1 MHCNGPTAKG
11 VSSRLQHL
19 GRLAIPLS
27 AFFLFFFFADVPA
40 QAQISPGPLAK
51 AHQSLSGTV
60 QCATCHQFGTSTP
73 TFKCLD
79 CHKEVAHRLAA
90 KHGYHAQIQMKN
102 PNGKDCVRCHLDH
115 NGEDFGLIHWEPSQ
129 KQFDHRL
136 TGYILEGKHAGLAC
150 EKCHLPA
157 YMVSEE
163 RALIKMKDLSKSF
176 FGLSQNCVPCHKD
189 VHKGQ
194 LGDKC
199 LQCHNYV
206 DWKAAKQFDHSKTR
220 YPLTGLHIKV
230 ECEKCHKPDVPGGPA
245 RYRDMKFQACID
257 CHIDPH
263 KGSFKQRCEECHTT
277 AGWKK
282 LLPAFGF
289 DHSKTKYP
297 LLGKH
302 AEVGCA
308 QCHLKADFKKPLPF
322 NNCNDCHKPDP
333 HKGQFEA
340 RPKKGECAECHTV
353 DGWKPSLFGVK
364 EHDTSKYPLKGKHIT
379 VKCEKCH
386 LPAGKDTIYKV
397 KFAACTDCHKDAHDG
412 QFAAAPYRDKCED
425 CHTVLD
431 FHRSTF
437 TIAKHRKARFALS
450 GAHAAVPC
458 TDCHKVGA
466 AGRTDKILPF
476 HFEDRTCTACHTD
489 VHHGEFNE
497 RMARRRADGSPQG
510 CEACHN
516 VRSWIEV
523 SGFDHSKTKFPLLGA
538 HRSAKCGDCHKVPV
552 GKKEI
557 QFKDTSQV
565 CEDCHKDAHDA
576 QFAKAGKTPCADCHD
591 SQRWVPSTF
600 NHDTR
605 THFPLQG
612 GHAGVAC
619 GKCHKQTRMV
629 DTKPVIVYKQAP
641 SKCTDCH
648 GPNIGPLK
656 SSLRPY
662 AVPLAGGRGALTK
675 PLSQPPSLAALP
687 CRDFA
692 RKGTRSPQGVSKDAE
707 ISAPATFRIWLI
719 CAGQGREGTNSP
731 GTIVGLACCPGQKL
745 NTGTVALGCAQ
756 GTIS

>member
-1 MHCNGPTAKG
+1 L
-11 VSSRLQHL
+11 VVLL
-19 GRLAIPLS
+19 
-27 AFFLFFFFADVPA
+27 FLTLPA
-40 QAQISPGPLAK
+40 SAQISPGPLSK
-51 AHQSLSGTV
+51 AHQSLTGTT
-60 QCATCHQFGTSTP
+60 QCASCHQFGTSTP

-79 CHKEVAHRLAA
+79 CHKEIAKRLEA
-90 KHGYHAQIQMKN
+90 KHGYHAQLQMRN
-102 PNGKDCVRCHLDH
+102 PNGKDCIRCHLEH
-115 NGEDFGLIHWEPSQ
+115 NGEDFNLIHWEPSQ

-136 TGYILEGKHAGLAC
+136 TGYKLEGKHAGIAC

-157 YMVSEE
+157 YMISDE

-194 LGDKC
+194 LGNDC

-277 AGWKK
+277 DGWKK
-282 LLPAFGF
+282 LLPRFEF

-302 AEVGCA
+302 AMVGCA
-308 QCHLKADFKKPLPF
+308 ECHLKGDFKRQLPF
-322 NNCNDCHKPDP
+322 DNCNDCHKPDP

-340 RPKKGECAECHTV
+340 RPKKGECAECHNV

-364 EHDTSKYPLKGKHIT
+364 EHDTSKYPLKGKHIA
-379 VKCEKCH
+379 VECDKCH

-412 QFAAAPYRDKCED
+412 QFAAAPYLNKCED

-431 FHRSTF
+431 WHRSTF
-437 TIAKHRKARFALS
+437 TIAKHRKARFALA

-458 TDCHKVGA
+458 SDCHKVGA
-466 AGRTDKILPF
+466 AGRKDKILPF
-476 HFEDRTCTACHTD
+476 HFEDRTCTACHED

-497 RMARRRADGSPQG
+497 RMARRRADGTPQG

-516 VRSWIEV
+516 VKSWADV
-523 SGFDHSKTKFPLLGA
+523 NGFDHSKTKFPLLGA
-538 HRSAKCGDCHKVPV
+538 HRAAKCGDCHKVPA

-565 CEDCHKDAHDA
+565 CEDCHKDAHDG
-576 QFAKAGKTPCADCHD
+576 QFAKAGKTLCGDCHD
-591 SQRWVPSTF
+591 SQRWAPSTF

-619 GKCHKQTRMV
+619 DKCHKQTRMV
-629 DTKPVIVYKQAP
+629 DAKPVIIYKQAP

-648 GPNIGPLK
+648 GPDIGPLK
-656 SSLRPY
+656 SSLLQLVNPT
-662 AVPLAGGRGALTK
+662 ASATKFATEPLNQSFPLAASH
-675 PLSQPPSLAALP
+675 SQPMNSGLEGMDRRPKRRSMAKNLP
-687 CRDFA
+687 RLESGSFTNC
-692 RKGTRSPQGVSKDAE
+692 KETRV
-707 ISAPATFRIWLI
+707 PAVLVLIW
-719 CAGQGREGTNSP
+719 P
-731 GTIVGLACCPGQKL
+731 
-745 NTGTVALGCAQ
+745 
-756 GTIS
+756 